1 MADTELYE
9 HVDKVMQQNLD
20 YVFHSLFVVLNC
32 VPQAK
37 LTMCEL
43 CCNDFIT
50 RCKRE
55 NREKAFIVA
64 PN

>member
-9 HVDKVMQQNLD
+9 HVDKVMQQIWTMSFL
-20 YVFHSLFVVLNC
+20 VCLLFWT